1 MVVNSNHF
9 NACAS
14 WDTNNFWA
22 KLCNKPICLCI
33 ILVGICGY
41 VGVHV
46 IMREVIFID
55 IALAQIA
62 ALGVSFGIFLGMEL
76 DNPYTF
82 VISMAFTLL
91 AAFLLSGTRQLSRL
105 VPQETFIGILYA
117 TGAAAVV
124 LAGDRLPH
132 GSEQVH
138 DLMVGHLLW
147 VSWSEVLTYFV
158 IYLILGI
165 IYFLLHKNLLKFSIL
180 KKENNNSAKHA
191 MLWDFIFYALLGI
204 LVTFAVR
211 VAGVLLVFGFLIVP
225 AMIGALL
232 AKSFFAR
239 MTIGWISGVLM
250 SLIGSYLS
258 YGLDFPTGGM
268 VVVTLGF
275 GMPVIAVIKGVQLKL
290 TKS

>member
-1 MVVNSNHF
+1 MIDILTF
-9 NACAS
+9 MAPA
-14 WDTNNFWA
+14 
-22 KLCNKPICLCI
+22 ICLCI

-76 DNPYTF
+76 NNPYTF
-82 VISMAFTLL
+82 VISMAFTIL
-91 AAFLLSGTRQLSRL
+91 AAFLLSSTRGLSRL
-105 VPQETFIGILYA
+105 VPQEAFIGILYA
-117 TGAAAVV
+117 AGAAAVI

-147 VSWSEVLTYFV
+147 VSWSEVLTYFI
-158 IYLILGI
+158 IYLVLGL
-165 IYFLLHKNLLKFSIL
+165 IYFTVHKQLLKFSKL
-180 KKENNNSAKHA
+180 KKENGNSEKHA

-225 AMIGALL
+225 AVIGALL

-239 MTIGWISGVLM
+239 MTIGWISGVLV
-250 SLIGSYLS
+250 SLAGSYLS
-258 YGLDFPTGGM
+258 YVLDFPTGGM
-268 VVVTLGF
+268 VVVTLGTAMF
-275 GMPVIAVIKGVQLKL
+275 IIAVIKAFQLKF
-290 TKS
+290 KN